1 MITLK
6 TITCRSN
13 SGLEAVFTYDH
24 DYHEYFLV
32 SCDGLYSV
40 KNAISTSQNATT
52 DGTTY
57 NGEGLEQ
64 RNIVITANI
73 IRNHRFNREF
83 LSKVFKVHSE
93 GTFIH
98 EEEGDRREINYRVES
113 ISVEEKGII
122 RSAQISLIC
131 TDPYFTSDGEIT
143 IEMSQWYDDFE
154 FECEIPEEGMEFGHR
169 ETSTIKQVDNE
180 STKDVGITLTLEA
193 DDTVV
198 NPIIYNQTTN
208 ETLKLL
214 CTMQAND
221 KIVIKTIEGNITVE
235 LIRNGTTI
243 DYNYTVDED
252 NDGYIQ
258 LAMGTNVIKYD
269 ADDGV
274 EYLNVKFEYKN
285 QFMFA

>member
-1 MITLK
+1 MK

-24 DYHEYFLV
+24 DNHEYFLV
-32 SCDGLYSV
+32 SCDGIYSV